1 MRLKRLGFLGACS
14 ACTLFFCSDVEA
26 MFRKQFAQRGGDLSR
41 LTSVQK
47 LSKENEHLA
56 ERVTREEKEKQEALN
71 KVKGLNEVF
80 TDHDKTFVEQAKEL
94 RDNFRVAREAA
105 GTDKLSLIAQRDD
118 QALRNSLLRKD
129 NKELREKFEFRRSQ
143 LINANSN
150 VLRLTSL
157 IDENNAKIKKLEN
170 LTDEKLRNDLE
181 ETEKTAWETEKQT
194 LTDQLNKVNDEKNAE
209 IEKLRSDLKDAKKTL
224 ETDKTARETENQNL
238 TDQLNKAND
247 EKNAEIEKLRS
258 DLEEANEKVA
268 QQEEQLASK
277 NAEIEELRKINAE
290 NKAHYEEQKQKQ
302 EELANNLAK
311 QEQTKN
317 ILDQRLAKQ
326 ERNVIKIGEVVSDNE
341 YLENENE
348 QLKNEQE
355 ASERIENELWSKLDE
370 YKEKN
375 EQQEAEIEKLTND
388 LAEANKKALK
398 AFLLG
403 TDQNIGEGHIR
414 WVVGVAKNPM
424 EMTRDDVADAVLTT
438 IVSDEATDKLASGLK
453 NNKDK
458 EELKS
463 FVNDLIEQV
472 YNP

>member
-1 MRLKRLGFLGACS
+1 MGACAVCS
-14 ACTLFFCSDVEA
+14 LLFCSDAGAMDLDFEA
-26 MFRKQFAQRGGDLSR
+26 YAAKKGWNNSR
-41 LTSVQK
+41 RADV
-47 LSKENEHLA
+47 A
-56 ERVTREEKEKQEALN
+56 E
-71 KVKGLNEVF
+71 LNE
-80 TDHDKTFVEQAKEL
+80 L
-94 RDNFRVAREAA
+94 R
-105 GTDKLSLIAQRDD
+105 GT
-118 QALRNSLLRKD
+118 NSGLKKD
-129 NKELREKFEFRRSQ
+129 NKELRLNNEFRLSQ
-143 LINANSN
+143 LVNANSN
-150 VLRLTSL
+150 ML
-157 IDENNAKIKKLEN
+157 N
-170 LTDEKLRNDLE
+170 LMS
-181 ETEKTAWETEKQT
+181 A
-194 LTDQLNKVNDEKNAE
+194 NDEKNAE
-209 IEKLRSDLKDAKKTL
+209 IERLQGLTDDQLRSDLKDANEKVAQTENARKVADEARINAETQLKEANKKAEDL
-224 ETDKTARETENQNL
+224 ETDKTARETEKQNL

-355 ASERIENELWSKLDE
+355 ASERVENELWSKLDE

-375 EQQEAEIEKLTND
+375 EQQEAKIEKLTND

-463 FVNDLIEQV
+463 FVNDLIEQI